1 MISDEIKQ
9 KRLEMLSGVPAA
21 AQRELKAYWAV
32 TDAKDAVVDAALVA
46 EPRLQVVHVNMK
58 KDSVALEGLLESL
71 QELREVQ
78 KVVAKL

>member
-32 TDAKDAVVDAALVA
+32 TDAKDAVVDAALAA
-46 EPRLQVVHVNMK
+46 EPRLERLVKTEPGNLI
-58 KDSVALEGLLESL
+58 AFLLESVVV
-71 QELREVQ
+71 LRKAQ

>member
-32 TDAKDAVVDAALVA
+32 TDAKDAVVDAALAA
-46 EPRLQVVHVNMK
+46 EPRLEVVHANMNK
-58 KDSVALEGLLESL
+58 GSAAL
-71 QELREVQ
+71 QELLDCVRELREAQ